1 MSALWLLLSTLV
13 ATLDLGLPRAPRDGR
28 DSKWAGCPADARVE
42 VNLPAWRAALQQA
55 ATPERRDALLEQV
68 KLELPE
74 EEPTSTRFALAAV
87 DDVAVQL
94 GPGARA
100 DHLVQLRFRDAGAPG
115 EAPLL
120 LAQVLRPQGQGAGA
134 YCAIGRGLVPPDAR
148 ATTYTLSLLPLL
160 DAKTKAIQIE
170 RTRAE
175 PRESE
180 TRRELWVAR
189 GPGLQ
194 KIFDAPIG
202 HMRSE
207 PGGATTTTVGTLT
220 LAGGFPRRI
229 ELTSVSRRG
238 GCEVRAGDAPCED
251 GGAATTTI
259 WTYDGA
265 KYQAS
270 TRKDKEP
277 AAR

>member
-1 MSALWLLLSTLV
+1 LSAPFLLLV
-13 ATLDLGLPRAPRDGR
+13 AALASLDLGLPRAPRDAR
-28 DSKWAGCPADARVE
+28 DAKWAGCPAEARVE

-55 ATPERRDALLEQV
+55 ATPERRDALLEQI

-74 EEPTSTRFALAAV
+74 DEAPSARFTLAAV

-94 GPGARA
+94 EPGARA
-100 DHLVQLRFRDAGAPG
+100 DHLVQLRFRDTGSPG

-120 LAQVLRPQGQGAGA
+120 LAQVLRPRGPGAF
-134 YCAIGRGLVPPDAR
+134 CAIGGGLVPPDAR

-160 DAKTKAIQIE
+160 DAKTKVIQIE

-180 TRRELWVAR
+180 TRRELWAAR

-194 KIFDAPIG
+194 KIFDATIG

-277 AAR
+277 PAR